1 MCPKTIIS
9 AVFQSRIGV
18 LTACRTVSLSLSR
31 PRIIPRTFKTIFV
44 LTAIGKRAF
53 CCPAK
58 LYRPVRPIKKQGVSH
73 TKARRARRFW
83 EAWLG
88 GFCFMSAPPMKHGQ
102 DTRATPSCC
111 ITKTWRARRGMDCH
125 GKPLVSF
132 VCDEIGLRAPPASM
146 WKSGARVSLRATADP
161 SDRRRPCRLSHDGQ
175 ISSVAGRMPQVAE
188 RCSRECERARGRGRG
203 SYGFSILARAAHAG
217 VCPLLMRCGQGHCK
231 RGAA

>member
-1 MCPKTIIS
+1 MPDS
-9 AVFQSRIGV
+9 VV
-18 LTACRTVSLSLSR
+18 EPVSLANNSTHVQNNIRSDGYRQARILLPGKALS
-31 PRIIPRTFKTIFV
+31 
-44 LTAIGKRAF
+44 AGKAD
-53 CCPAK
+53 
-58 LYRPVRPIKKQGVSH
+58 KKQGVSH

-88 GFCFMSAPPMKHGQ
+88 GFCFMCAPPMKHGQ

-132 VCDEIGLRAPPASM
+132 VCDETGLRAPPASM
-146 WKSGARVSLRATADP
+146 WTSGARVSLRATADQ

-175 ISSVAGRMPQVAE
+175 ISSVAGRMSQVAE
-188 RCSRECERARGRGRG
+188 RCSRERERARGRGRG

-217 VCPLLMRCGQGHCK
+217 SAHFS
-231 RGAA
+231 